1 MQFWGFEW
9 FYAKFMLGWRLA
21 FPLSLFILSCTLWF
35 IWYNFYSVI
44 MGSLSNIEFGQTSV
58 KGNATKAKTN
68 IDSKN
73 KKESTRA
80 VIIINEIYT
89 GWQTIEY
96 FSRQTNIYR
105 RCCARVRAHANNRDW
120 PVRGKYLF
128 WLLIGDELKD
138 PLLKDIHVAFHGN
151 SHQF

>member
-1 MQFWGFEW
+1 
-9 FYAKFMLGWRLA
+9 
-21 FPLSLFILSCTLWF
+21 
-35 IWYNFYSVI
+35 
-44 MGSLSNIEFGQTSV
+44 MGSLSNIKVGQTSV
-58 KGNATKAKTN
+58 GGNATKVKTN

-128 WLLIGDELKD
+128 
-138 PLLKDIHVAFHGN
+138 
-151 SHQF
+151 

>member
-1 MQFWGFEW
+1 MD
-9 FYAKFMLGWRLA
+9 
-21 FPLSLFILSCTLWF
+21 
-35 IWYNFYSVI
+35 
-44 MGSLSNIEFGQTSV
+44 SLSNIEFVQTSV
-58 KGNATKAKTN
+58 EGNVTKVKTK

-73 KKESTRA
+73 KKESRRA

-96 FSRQTNIYR
+96 FSRQSNIYR

-128 WLLIGDELKD
+128 
-138 PLLKDIHVAFHGN
+138 
-151 SHQF
+151 